1 MWNEYIWA
9 YKFFRHFLLIQVFK
23 IARSWARSQES
34 SRIFEALD
42 SCLDFTKLGK
52 LYEGSLGKGRG
63 RCCSDYANK
72 PGINSQEAKQ
82 NELLSKKQ
90 AFHRNDV

>member
-1 MWNEYIWA
+1 MSTFETTISLGTFSLFKYLT
-9 YKFFRHFLLIQVFK
+9 LLGVELGPRRAAIF
-23 IARSWARSQES
+23 
-34 SRIFEALD
+34 FEALD

-63 RCCSDYANK
+63 RCCSDYAHK
-72 PGINSQEAKQ
+72 PGINSQEAKE